1 MRKLLLL
8 VGAIVFVDTMFFA
21 ALTPL
26 LPEYAD
32 RLELSKA
39 GAGVLAAAYPA
50 GAFAG
55 GVPGAFA
62 AARFGVKPTILAGL
76 AGMAVTTLTFGFAE
90 SVWLLD
96 GARFLQGC
104 ASAFSWTAA
113 MAWIAAAAPAA
124 RRGEACGA
132 AIGAAVFGALFGP
145 VVGAAASVVGT
156 GAAFSSV
163 AVLAAVLAAAA
174 WRAEAPMPRPPQ
186 PLRSLF
192 AALRDRRVLAG
203 VWFVALPALLF
214 GVLSVL
220 APLRLAVLGF
230 GAVAIGATFLASAAF
245 EGALAPLYGRVTDR
259 RGPLFVIRGGL
270 IASAAM
276 AAAIPWLADRWVL
289 AAGVVAA
296 ACAFGAF
303 WTPAMALV
311 AARAETIGLDH
322 AYGLSLT
329 NLAWAPGAAL
339 GAAGGGAV
347 ARATSDTLPYLA
359 LAFLCLLT
367 LAALWR
373 SAGSS

>member
-26 LPEYAD
+26 LPDYSE
-32 RLELSKA
+32 RLDLSKA

-55 GVPGAFA
+55 GIPGALA
-62 AARFGVKPTILAGL
+62 AVRLGIKPTIMLGL
-76 AGMAVTTLTFGFAE
+76 AGMAVTTLVFGFAD

-113 MAWIAAAAPAA
+113 MAWIVAAAPAA
-124 RRGEACGA
+124 RRGEALGAAMGA
-132 AIGAAVFGALFGP
+132 AIFGALFGP
-145 VVGAAASVVGT
+145 AIGAAASFVGT
-156 GAAFSSV
+156 AAAFSSV
-163 AVLAAVLAAAA
+163 ALLAAALA
-174 WRAEAPMPRPPQ
+174 VWALRTPPPPRRAPQ
-186 PLRSLF
+186 PLRALF
-192 AALRDRRVLAG
+192 SALRHRSVLAG

-220 APLRLAVLGF
+220 APLRLDVLGL
-230 GAVAIGATFLASAAF
+230 GAAAIGATFLVSAGCEA
-245 EGALAPLYGRVTDR
+245 ALAPLYGRLTDR
-259 RGPLFVIRGGL
+259 RGALLVIRGGL
-270 IASAAM
+270 VGSVVM
-276 AAAIPWLADRWVL
+276 AAALPWLGHRWLLAGGIVL
-289 AAGVVAA
+289 A
-296 ACAFGAF
+296 ACAFGTF
-303 WTPAMALV
+303 WTPAMSFL
-311 AARAETIGLDH
+311 AARAESLGLDH

-339 GAAGGGAV
+339 GAAGGGAL
-347 ARATSDTLPYLA
+347 ARATTDALPYLA

-367 LAALWR
+367 LGSLWR
-373 SAGSS
+373 SASFS